1 MSPTFSIDLE
11 AKDQLIFQRDKEIT
25 MTRPLKRRDFLKGLG
40 LGVGAVYLGDP
51 LWTYAQTGK
60 DITSK
65 AD

>member
-1 MSPTFSIDLE
+1 
-11 AKDQLIFQRDKEIT
+11 